1 MLKADTQIPL
11 DFPIIRYKIYFHI
24 MNLKTIFKRLILLD
38 LLLIVL
44 MIVAI
49 FFESKEVVDFNRYF
63 ENDFSNAMLI
73 IFGIGLLI
81 YLINLFLLYK
91 FKTIGKQIYLILF
104 IVLGVLSLL
113 LPPHATDS
121 WLYVLDGLGWANSG
135 AILVFLYFT
144 PIKKE
149 FDK

>member
-1 MLKADTQIPL
+1 
-11 DFPIIRYKIYFHI
+11 
-24 MNLKTIFKRLILLD
+24 MNLKLIFKRLILLD

-44 MIVAI
+44 IIASV
-49 FFESKEVVDFNRYF
+49 FFEAADVTDFNTYF
-63 ENDFSNAMLI
+63 ENDYSNALLI
-73 IFGIGLLI
+73 IYGIGLLI

-91 FKTIGKQIYLILF
+91 FKSIGKQIYLILF
-104 IVLGVLSLL
+104 IVFLVLILL
-113 LPPHATDS
+113 SPPSAMDPLT
-121 WLYVLDGLGWANSG
+121 YVLDVLGITNSG

>member
-1 MLKADTQIPL
+1 
-11 DFPIIRYKIYFHI
+11 

-44 MIVAI
+44 IIASFFLESAEVA
-49 FFESKEVVDFNRYF
+49 DFNRYF
-63 ENDFSNAMLI
+63 ENDFSNNLLI
-73 IFGIGLLI
+73 VFGIGYLI
-81 YLINLFLLYK
+81 YIINLFLLYK
-91 FKTIGKQIYLILF
+91 FKRIGKKIYLVLF
-104 IVLGVLSLL
+104 IVFVILNLI

-121 WLYVLDGLGWANSG
+121 LLYVLDGLGWANSG

>member
-1 MLKADTQIPL
+1 
-11 DFPIIRYKIYFHI
+11 

-38 LLLIVL
+38 LSLIIL
-44 MIVAI
+44 IIVAI
-49 FFESKEVVDFNRYF
+49 FFASKEVRDFNRYF
-63 ENDFSNAMLI
+63 ENDFSNVMLI

-91 FKTIGKQIYLILF
+91 FKSIGKQIYLILF
-104 IVLGVLSLL
+104 IVFIVLNLL
-113 LPPHATDS
+113 LPPSAMDS
-121 WLYVLDGLGWANSG
+121 WLYALDGLGMANSG

>member
-1 MLKADTQIPL
+1 
-11 DFPIIRYKIYFHI
+11 

-38 LLLIVL
+38 LSLIVL
-44 MIVAI
+44 IIASFFLESSEVA
-49 FFESKEVVDFNRYF
+49 DFNKYF
-63 ENDFSNAMLI
+63 ENDFSNNLLVV
-73 IFGIGLLI
+73 FGIGYLI
-81 YLINLFLLYK
+81 YIINLFLLYK
-91 FKTIGKQIYLILF
+91 FKRIGKQIYLVLF
-104 IVLGVLSLL
+104 IVFVILNLI

-121 WLYVLDGLGWANSG
+121 LLYVLDGLGWANSG

>member
-1 MLKADTQIPL
+1 
-11 DFPIIRYKIYFHI
+11 

-38 LLLIVL
+38 LSLIIL
-44 MIVAI
+44 IIVAV
-49 FFESKEVVDFNRYF
+49 FFESKEVANFNMYF
-63 ENDFSNAMLI
+63 ENDYSNALLI

-91 FKTIGKQIYLILF
+91 FKSIGKQIYLILF
-104 IVLGVLSLL
+104 IVFIVLNLL
-113 LPPHATDS
+113 LPPSAMDS
-121 WLYVLDGLGWANSG
+121 WLYVLDGLGMATSG
-135 AILVFLYFT
+135 AILVLLYFT

>member
-1 MLKADTQIPL
+1 
-11 DFPIIRYKIYFHI
+11 

-38 LLLIVL
+38 LSLIIL
-44 MIVAI
+44 IIVTV
-49 FFESKEVVDFNRYF
+49 FFESAEVADFNRYF
-63 ENDFSNAMLI
+63 ENDFSNNLLI
-73 IFGIGLLI
+73 VFGIGYLI
-81 YLINLFLLYK
+81 YIINLFLLYK
-91 FKTIGKQIYLILF
+91 FKSIGKQIYLILF
-104 IVLGVLSLL
+104 IVLVILNLI

-121 WLYVLDGLGWANSG
+121 LLYVLDGLGWANSG